1 MGFRACQETL
11 KPASQ
16 RFEVAAGFN
25 LEAFVYFGLSWSGL
39 SPQEEVGGLVW
50 GLGFRVW
57 GLGFTGR
64 RGGGTKHASSS

>member
-50 GLGFRVW
+50 GLGFRV
-57 GLGFTGR
+57 
-64 RGGGTKHASSS
+64 